1 MFLFFMKGMVSLKQ
15 IGPTKSFENYWPHV
29 KMYPGSMG
37 DEILSLLE
45 NESLNNLQINQINT
59 QTNHTQQII
68 LVRHLESK
76 YNEYKKTI
84 KEDPRYKNFL
94 QETDDSIKK
103 ELALLLLED
112 FRQNVGVDYTTDISK
127 QGHEQWEMFWKLYA
141 DFIRQN
147 PSFFPSLIV
156 VSPYLR
162 TRLTA
167 HYFLKYV
174 EGLDVDFDALVH
186 KDSSRLRDMIIGSFH
201 GNEVIIQLRDEV
213 RERDH
218 GSDVAPSYLRKYID
232 SLDPF
237 RRTTELSDDELWQIH
252 YYTAPSG
259 GEAQV
264 AVNARI
270 KNYLY
275 SLTSGSDYHKSIMIF
290 THHLAILWALNTI
303 YKWSINTFQ
312 DLDKYWKPS
321 NGSLTVLSKLQE
333 TETGQR
339 DKLRVSWYNMLFKK

>member
-1 MFLFFMKGMVSLKQ
+1 
-15 IGPTKSFENYWPHV
+15 
-29 KMYPGSMG
+29 MYTGSMG
-37 DEILSLLE
+37 DEILSLLDPT
-45 NESLNNLQINQINT
+45 SLQNLRVHQINERLDPT
-59 QTNHTQQII
+59 QKIL

-76 YNEYKKTI
+76 YNEYKELI
-84 KEDPRYKNFL
+84 KEDAIYKQFL
-94 QETDDSIKK
+94 KETNSSVKK
-103 ELALLLLED
+103 ELASVLLED
-112 FRQNVGVDYTTDISK
+112 FRQNVGVDYTTDIST
-127 QGHEQWEMFWKLYA
+127 QGHKQWELFWKLYA

-147 PSFFPSLIV
+147 PSSFPSLIV

-167 HYFLKYV
+167 YYFLKYI
-174 EGLDVDFDALVH
+174 EGLDIDFDALVN

-201 GNEVIIQLRDEV
+201 GREVVIQLRDEV

-237 RRTTELSDDELWQIH
+237 RETAWLSEDQLWQIH
-252 YYTAPSG
+252 YYTAPGG

-270 KNYLY
+270 KSYLY
-275 SLTSGSDYHKSIMIF
+275 SLTRGNDYHASIMVF

-312 DLDKYWKPS
+312 DLDTYWKPH
-321 NGSLTVLSKLQE
+321 NGSLTVLSKLPK
-333 TETGQR
+333 TETGQK
-339 DKLRVSWYNMLFKK
+339 DKLRVAGYNMLLDV